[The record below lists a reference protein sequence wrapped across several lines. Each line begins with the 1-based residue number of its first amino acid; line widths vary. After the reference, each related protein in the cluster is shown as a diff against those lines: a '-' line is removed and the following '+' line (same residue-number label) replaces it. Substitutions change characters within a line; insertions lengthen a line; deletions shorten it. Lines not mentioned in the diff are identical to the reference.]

1 MNRVKAATYFLV
13 LGMTFLLICKG
24 FAADYPTTPRLK
36 DNGKK
41 HRIIYLQG
49 GPYYE
54 YDMVFNAVIRALME
68 IGWAEKI
75 SLPAQSSCLW
85 KAIAV

>member
-1 MNRVKAATYFLV
+1 MNRMRTTWYLLVFALTFFLV
-13 LGMTFLLICKG
+13 CNGYAG
-24 FAADYPTTPRLK
+24 DYPVTPRLK

-41 HRIIYLQG
+41 HRIAFLQG

-68 IGWAEKI
+68 IGWAEAPRK
-75 SLPAQSSCLW
+75 SREKLG
-85 KAIAV
+85 